1 MSKHPLVSIIIPC
14 YNHQDFLDDCLS
26 SILNQTYQN
35 IELLIC
41 DDCSPDN
48 SYEKILSFKEKLEKR
63 FENVVILKNEINCGV
78 TKNINRMLELAKGE
92 FVKTIASDDCMA
104 PNAISEMVGF
114 LIENRQV
121 DVVVSNGIKV
131 PEEQRYPDFS
141 GDVIYNVSPDFSA
154 DGFFIRVARCNQ
166 ISAPAAMV
174 RMSVY
179 KKFGLYDENV
189 KVEDFEY
196 WLRVLKQNETSF
208 AFLDKKLIYYRIN
221 QNSMSSMSA
230 NANLEKRRRVMHTS
244 EIESLNKYSAFFEKD
259 TFSDIILSRTLA
271 ERGFAIV
278 NKLCDYEKELNKEI
292 KRFFSSNKLPFKM
305 AVKYRLIYIKQTLRK
320 YIKNS

>member
-1 MSKHPLVSIIIPC
+1 MSKQPLVSIIIPC

-26 SILNQTYQN
+26 GILNQTYQN

-78 TKNINRMLELAKGE
+78 TKNINRMLKMAKGE

-104 PNAISEMVGF
+104 PNAISEMAGF
-114 LIENRQV
+114 LIENSRV

-131 PEEQRYPDFS
+131 PEEQHYPNFS
-141 GDVIYNVSPDFSA
+141 GDAIYTDSPDFSET
-154 DGFFIRVARCNQ
+154 DFFKRVAYCNE
-166 ISAPAAMV
+166 ISAPAAML

-179 KKFGLYDENV
+179 EKFGMYDENI

-196 WLRVLKQNETSF
+196 WLRLLKQNETKF

-221 QNSMSSMSA
+221 QNSMSSMTA
-230 NANLEKRRRVMHTS
+230 NANLARRRKAMHSS

-271 ERGFAIV
+271 ERAFAIV
-278 NKLCDYEKELNKEI
+278 NKLLDYEKELNEEI
-292 KRFFSSNKLPFKM
+292 KRFFSSNTLPFKI
-305 AVKYRLIYIKQTLRK
+305 AVKYRFIYVKQTLRK
-320 YIKNS
+320 YIKKS